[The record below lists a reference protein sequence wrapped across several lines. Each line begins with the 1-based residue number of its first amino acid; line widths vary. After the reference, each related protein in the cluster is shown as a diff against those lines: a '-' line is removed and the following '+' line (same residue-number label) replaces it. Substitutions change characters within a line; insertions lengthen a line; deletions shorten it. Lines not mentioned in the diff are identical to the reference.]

1 MKIQDL
7 QNGDLLFT
15 VGQSEMAAAIR
26 TATGSYS
33 HVGIFFD
40 GEIYHATQD
49 KGVTHQPLSQF
60 LEEEDIYHV
69 FAYPETDASAAFKE
83 AKSHLGKS
91 YNASFYPESEGFY
104 CSEYIAQILPIFETI
119 PMQFGDDEN
128 VVSAFWQAYYE
139 DLGLAVPVGQ
149 PGTNPSQLAQS
160 AKLIFKGEL
169 HD

>member
-15 VGQSEMAAAIR
+15 VGQSAMAAAIR
-26 TATGSYS
+26 TSTGSYS

-40 GEIYHATQD
+40 GDIYHATQD
-49 KGVTHQPLSQF
+49 KGVSHQPLSQF

-69 FAYPETDASAAFKE
+69 FTYPEIDVSAAFKE
-83 AKSHLGKS
+83 AKSHMGKP

-104 CSEYIAQILPIFETI
+104 CSEYIARILPIFETI
-119 PMQFGDDEN
+119 PMQFADGEN
-128 VVSAFWQAYYE
+128 AVSEFWQAYYE
-139 DLGLAVPVGQ
+139 DLGVDVPVGQ
-149 PGTNPSQLAQS
+149 AGTNPSQLAQS
-160 AKLIFKGEL
+160 TKLIYKGEL

>member
-15 VGQSEMAAAIR
+15 VGQSDMAAAIR

-40 GEIYHATQD
+40 GESYHATQD
-49 KGVTHQPLSQF
+49 KGGNHQPLSQL

-69 FAYPETDASAAFKE
+69 FAYPEIDASAAFKE
-83 AKSHLGKS
+83 AKSHLGKP
-91 YNASFYPESEGFY
+91 YNASFYLESEGFY
-104 CSEYIAQILPIFETI
+104 CSEYIARILPIFETI
-119 PMQFGDDEN
+119 PMQFADGEKA
-128 VVSAFWQAYYE
+128 VSAFWQAYYK
-139 DLGLAVPVGQ
+139 DLGVAVPLGQ

-160 AKLIFKGEL
+160 AKLIYKGEL

>member
-15 VGQSEMAAAIR
+15 VGQSDMAAAIR

-33 HVGIFFD
+33 HVGIVFD
-40 GEIYHATQD
+40 GEIYHSTQD
-49 KGVTHQPLSQF
+49 KVVTHQPLSQL

-69 FAYPETDASAAFKE
+69 FAYPEIDDSAAFKE
-83 AKSHLGKS
+83 AKFHLGKP

-119 PMQFGDDEN
+119 PMQFADGEN
-128 VVSAFWQAYYE
+128 AVSTFWQAYYE
-139 DLGLAVPVGQ
+139 DLGVAVPLGQ

-160 AKLIFKGEL
+160 TKLIYKGEL

>member
-60 LEEEDIYHV
+60 SEEEAIYHV
-69 FAYPETDASAAFKE
+69 FAYPEIDAASVFKE

-91 YNASFYPESEGFY
+91 YNASFCAESEGFY

-119 PMQFGDDEN
+119 PMQFGDEEN
-128 VVSAFWQAYYE
+128 LISNFWQVYYE
-139 DLGLAVPVGQ
+139 DLGLAVPIGQ

>member
-40 GEIYHATQD
+40 GEIYHATLE
-49 KGVTHQPLSQF
+49 KGVAHQPLSQL
-60 LEEEDIYHV
+60 LEEGDMYHV
-69 FAYPETDASAAFKE
+69 FAYPEIDAASVFKE

-91 YNASFYPESEGFY
+91 YNASFCAESEGFY

-119 PMQFGDDEN
+119 PMQFGDEEN
-128 VVSAFWQAYYE
+128 LISNFWQVYYE
-139 DLGLAVPVGQ
+139 DLGLAVPIGQ

-160 AKLIFKGEL
+160 AKLIYKGEL

>member
-15 VGQSEMAAAIR
+15 VGQSDMAAAIR

-49 KGVTHQPLSQF
+49 KGVNHQPLSQL
-60 LEEEDIYHV
+60 LEKEDIYHV
-69 FAYPETDASAAFKE
+69 FAYPEIDASAAFKE
-83 AKSHLGKS
+83 AKSHLGKP

-104 CSEYIAQILPIFETI
+104 CSEYIARILPIFETI
-119 PMQFGDDEN
+119 PMQFADGEN
-128 VVSAFWQAYYE
+128 AVSAFWQAYYG
-139 DLGLAVPVGQ
+139 DLGVAVPVGK

-160 AKLIFKGEL
+160 AKLIYKGEL

>member
-15 VGQSEMAAAIR
+15 VGKSDMAAAIR

-40 GEIYHATQD
+40 GEIYHATQN

-60 LEEEDIYHV
+60 LEEGDIYHD
-69 FAYPETDASAAFKE
+69 FAYPEIDAPSVFKE
-83 AKSHLGKS
+83 AKSHLGKP
-91 YNASFYPESEGFY
+91 YNVSFCAECEGFY
-104 CSEYIAQILPIFETI
+104 CSENIAQIMPIFETI
-119 PMQFGDDEN
+119 PMKFADGEN
-128 VVSAFWQAYYE
+128 VVSEFWQTYYE
-139 DLGLAVPVGQ
+139 ELGLAVPVGH

-160 AKLIFKGEL
+160 AKLIYKGEL

>member
-40 GEIYHATQD
+40 GEVYHATQD

-69 FAYPETDASAAFKE
+69 FAYPEIDASAAFKE
-83 AKSHLGKS
+83 AKSHLGKP
-91 YNASFYPESEGFY
+91 YNVSFYAESEGFY

-119 PMQFGDDEN
+119 PMQFADGEN
-128 VVSAFWQAYYE
+128 VVSVFWQAYYE
-139 DLGLAVPVGQ
+139 DLGVAVPLGK

-160 AKLIFKGEL
+160 AKLIFKGEI

>member
-1 MKIQDL
+1 MKIQAL

-15 VGQSEMAAAIR
+15 VGKSDMAAAIR

-33 HVGIFFD
+33 HVGIVFD

-69 FAYPETDASAAFKE
+69 FAYPEIDAPSVFKE
-83 AKSHLGKS
+83 AKSHLGKP
-91 YNASFYPESEGFY
+91 YNVSFYAESEGFY

-119 PMQFGDDEN
+119 PMQFGDEEN
-128 VVSAFWQAYYE
+128 LISNFWQAYYE
-139 DLGLAVPVGQ
+139 ELGSAVPVGH

>member
-1 MKIQDL
+1 MKIQAL

-15 VGQSEMAAAIR
+15 VGKSDMAAAIR

-33 HVGIFFD
+33 HVGIVFD

-60 LEEEDIYHV
+60 LEEGDIYHV
-69 FAYPETDASAAFKE
+69 FAYPEIDASTAFKE
-83 AKSHLGKS
+83 AKSHLGKP
-91 YNASFYPESEGFY
+91 YNASFYAESEGFY

-119 PMQFGDDEN
+119 PMQFGDEEN
-128 VVSAFWQAYYE
+128 PISNFWQVYYE
-139 DLGLAVPVGQ
+139 ELGLVVPVGH

>member
-15 VGQSEMAAAIR
+15 VGQSDMAAAIR

-40 GEIYHATQD
+40 GDIYHATQD
-49 KGVTHQPLSQF
+49 KGVNQQPLCQF
-60 LEEEDIYHV
+60 LVEEDTYHV
-69 FAYPETDASAAFKE
+69 FAYPEIDVSAAFKE
-83 AKSHLGKS
+83 AKSHLGKP

-119 PMQFGDDEN
+119 PMQFGDEEN
-128 VVSAFWQAYYE
+128 LIFNFWQVYYE
-139 DLGLAVPVGQ
+139 ELGLAVPVGH

-160 AKLIFKGEL
+160 AKLIYKGEL

>member
-15 VGQSEMAAAIR
+15 VGKSDMAAAIR

-49 KGVTHQPLSQF
+49 KGVIHQPLSQF
-60 LEEEDIYHV
+60 LEEEDMYHV
-69 FAYPETDASAAFKE
+69 FAYPEIDASTAFKE
-83 AKSHLGKS
+83 AKSHLGKP
-91 YNASFYPESEGFY
+91 YNASFYAESEGFY

-119 PMQFGDDEN
+119 PMQFGDEEN
-128 VVSAFWQAYYE
+128 LISNFWQVYYE
-139 DLGLAVPVGQ
+139 ELGLAVPVGH

>member
-40 GEIYHATQD
+40 GEIYHATLE
-49 KGVTHQPLSQF
+49 KGVAHQPLSQL
-60 LEEEDIYHV
+60 LEEGDMYHV
-69 FAYPETDASAAFKE
+69 FAYPEIDAASVFKE
-83 AKSHLGKS
+83 AKSHLGKP
-91 YNASFYPESEGFY
+91 YNASFCAESEGFY

-119 PMQFGDDEN
+119 PMQFADGEN

-139 DLGLAVPVGQ
+139 DLGVVVPLGK
-149 PGTNPSQLAQS
+149 PGTNPSQLDQS

>member
-26 TATGSYS
+26 TATGAYS
-33 HVGIFFD
+33 HVGI
-40 GEIYHATQD
+40 
-49 KGVTHQPLSQF
+49 KGVTHQPLSQL
-60 LEEEDIYHV
+60 LEEGDMYHV
-69 FAYPETDASAAFKE
+69 FAYPEIDAASVFKE
-83 AKSHLGKS
+83 AKSHLGKP
-91 YNASFYPESEGFY
+91 YNASFCAESEGFY

-119 PMQFGDDEN
+119 PMQFGDEEN
-128 VVSAFWQAYYE
+128 LISNFWQVYYE
-139 DLGLAVPVGQ
+139 DLGLAVPIGQ

-160 AKLIFKGEL
+160 AKLIYKGEL

>member
-1 MKIQDL
+1 MKTQNL

-15 VGQSEMAAAIR
+15 IGQSDMAAAIR

-40 GEIYHATQD
+40 GEMYHATED
-49 KGVTHQPLSQF
+49 KGVIRQPLTQF
-60 LEEEDIYHV
+60 LKEEDVYHAFFYPDIDVLAV
-69 FAYPETDASAAFKE
+69 FEE
-83 AKSHLGKS
+83 AKSHLGKP

-104 CSEYIAQILPIFETI
+104 CSEYIARILPIFETI
-119 PMQFGDDEN
+119 PMQFGDGKKD
-128 VVSAFWQAYYE
+128 VSSFWQAYYR
-139 DLGLAVPVGQ
+139 DLGLAVPLGQ

-160 AKLIFKGEL
+160 TKLIFRGEL

>member
-40 GEIYHATQD
+40 GEVYHATQD

-69 FAYPETDASAAFKE
+69 FAYPEIDASAAFKE
-83 AKSHLGKS
+83 AKSHLGKP
-91 YNASFYPESEGFY
+91 YNVSFYPESESFY
-104 CSEYIAQILPIFETI
+104 CSEYIARILPIFETI
-119 PMQFGDDEN
+119 PMQFGDEKN
-128 VVSAFWQAYYE
+128 LISNFWQVYYE
-139 DLGLAVPVGQ
+139 DLGSAVPVGH

>member
-40 GEIYHATQD
+40 GEIYNATLE
-49 KGVTHQPLSQF
+49 KGVAHQPLSQL
-60 LEEEDIYHV
+60 LEEGDMYHV
-69 FAYPETDASAAFKE
+69 FAYPEIDAASVFKE
-83 AKSHLGKS
+83 AKSHLGKP
-91 YNASFYPESEGFY
+91 YNASFCAESEGFY

-119 PMQFGDDEN
+119 PMQFGDEEN
-128 VVSAFWQAYYE
+128 LISNFWQVYYE
-139 DLGLAVPVGQ
+139 DLGLAVPIGQ

-160 AKLIFKGEL
+160 AKLIYKGEL

>member
-40 GEIYHATQD
+40 GEIYHATLE
-49 KGVTHQPLSQF
+49 KGVAHQPLSQL
-60 LEEEDIYHV
+60 LEEGDIYHV
-69 FAYPETDASAAFKE
+69 FAYPEIDATSVFKE

-91 YNASFYPESEGFY
+91 YNASFCAESEGFY

-119 PMQFGDDEN
+119 PMQFGDEEN
-128 VVSAFWQAYYE
+128 LISNFWQVYYE
-139 DLGLAVPVGQ
+139 DLGLAVPIGQ

-160 AKLIFKGEL
+160 AKLIYKGEL